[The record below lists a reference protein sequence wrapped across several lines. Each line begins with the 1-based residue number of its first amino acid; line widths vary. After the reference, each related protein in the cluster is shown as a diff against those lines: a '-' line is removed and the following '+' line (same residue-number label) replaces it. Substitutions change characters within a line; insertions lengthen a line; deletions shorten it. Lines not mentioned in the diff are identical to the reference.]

1 MTGISGFGQGV
12 NIGNQ
17 SLGPNPP
24 NSGLTQIDTL
34 LQQLRNS
41 ADPITQGRILEAL
54 DRETG
59 SRAATSALI
68 EGSGDG
74 RFEVTGARTSV
85 TFTPGGTGI
94 TVDAIIQGRDDPQFL
109 LNMATS
115 FQEQGIPKESVIA
128 DIRSELAALPPAE
141 RNAAAQTVYNAL
153 NIDNQPVF
161 MRLNGSVLPLTDLAN
176 AFNEGI
182 GNAMIRDG
190 QIFDRSDIR
199 NPMNHSVHIVK
210 PGETLGQLARAHPA
224 MTAGYLA
231 RENGIA
237 NPDQLRAGQTIL
249 LPTAA
254 FVDRDIR
261 SEFLLNSFANSE
273 IGAAMPTEARNF
285 DPATGINPAVYG
297 RFGSME
303 GLQAATRQEYQ
314 RLVDVG
320 YALGVRRYDAGELPA
335 GLNRNQ
341 AIGTFM
347 DDFARQGMRRWMTVE
362 NIEQGHDSLAQVFVN
377 RRLYDPNG
385 LNFRIPDLRVGGQYF
400 DASLELKSETT
411 QQIQDF
417 YRYGNPDTVTIVRP
431 TQLGGV
437 YDVSDARV
445 R

>member
-17 SLGPNPP
+17 SLGLNPS

-41 ADPITQGRILEAL
+41 ADPITQGRTLEAL

-85 TFTPGGTGI
+85 TFTPGGTGT

-115 FQEQGIPKESVIA
+115 FKEQGIPIESVIA
-128 DIRSELAALPPAE
+128 DIRGELAALPPAE
-141 RNAAAQTVYNAL
+141 RNAAAQSVYNAL
-153 NIDNQPVF
+153 NNDATNALAWSSGNE
-161 MRLNGSVLPLTDLAN
+161 RLEELST
-176 AFNEGI
+176 AFNDGI

-190 QIFDRSDIR
+190 QIFGRADIR
-199 NPMNHSVHIVK
+199 NPMNHSVHVVQ
-210 PGETLGQLARAHPA
+210 PGETLGQLSRTHPA
-224 MTAGYLA
+224 LTAGYLA

-254 FVDRDIR
+254 FVDHRIR
-261 SEFLLNSFANSE
+261 GEFLLNSFSNSE
-273 IGAAMPTEARNF
+273 IGAAMPTEVRNF

-320 YALGVRRYDAGELPA
+320 YALGVQRYEQGRIT

-411 QQIQDF
+411 PQIQDF

-431 TQLGGV
+431 TQLGGA